1 MFFLW
6 VIVRDALGGWE
17 LGWFLLSAIG
27 LPAWIALGVVVA
39 LVLYRSDYRMDLP
52 LFVAGYALGYWG
64 EWWGTTH
71 STSTSCGLD
80 SLIPSSVTRTMTAF
94 SCSSSNECAPE

>member
-6 VIVRDALGGWE
+6 IILRYALGGWE
-17 LGWFLLSAIG
+17 LGWFLLYTIG
-27 LPAWIALGVVVA
+27 LPAWMALGVVVA

-52 LFVAGYALGYWG
+52 LFIAGYALGYWG

-71 STSTSCGLD
+71 STSTS
-80 SLIPSSVTRTMTAF
+80 
-94 SCSSSNECAPE
+94 